1 MRRINAIFIVP
12 DVEHIG
18 DIEYYESLIRSAG
31 GIVDRHTWSQ
41 EDGDNAIIHYR
52 CTDRDELIQV
62 KNILREQS

>member
-1 MRRINAIFIVP
+1 MRRINAIFTVP

-31 GIVDRHTWSQ
+31 GIVDRHSWSQ
-41 EDGDNAIIHYR
+41 EDGDKAYIYYH
-52 CTDRDELIQV
+52 CADRDELIQV

>member
-1 MRRINAIFIVP
+1 MVKAIYIVL

-31 GIVDRHTWSQ
+31 SIVDRHSWSQ
-41 EDGDNAIIHYR
+41 EDGDNAYIHYH

-62 KNILREQS
+62 KDILREQS

>member
-1 MRRINAIFIVP
+1 MRRINAIFTVP

-31 GIVDRHTWSQ
+31 GIVDRHSWSQ
-41 EDGDNAIIHYR
+41 EDGDNAYIYYH
-52 CTDRDELIQV
+52 CDDRDELIQV